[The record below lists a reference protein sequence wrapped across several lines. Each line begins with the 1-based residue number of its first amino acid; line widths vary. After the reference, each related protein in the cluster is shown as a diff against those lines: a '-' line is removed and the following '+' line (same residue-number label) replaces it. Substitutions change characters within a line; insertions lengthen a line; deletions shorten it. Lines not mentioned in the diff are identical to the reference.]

1 MKVGDLVKENWGL
14 ERIGIVVA
22 EVPRPPC
29 RSHRRLFKV
38 VWNTPSPTSPTLTG
52 PLWESQAEV
61 IPGILRESKAEVVSE
76 SR

>member
-1 MKVGDLVKENWGL
+1 MKVGDLVKESWGL
-14 ERIGIVVA
+14 ERVGIVVE

-38 VWNTPSPTSPTLTG
+38 LWDRHSPTFPTLIG
-52 PLWESQAEV
+52 PLWESQAE
-61 IPGILRESKAEVVSE
+61 IISE

>member
-14 ERIGIVVA
+14 ERTGIIVA
-22 EVPRPPC
+22 EVPASWYQKR
-29 RSHRRLFKV
+29 RRLFKV
-38 VWNTPSPTSPTLTG
+38 LWDRYSPTSPTLTG

-61 IPGILRESKAEVVSE
+61 VSE

>member
-1 MKVGDLVKENWGL
+1 MQVGDLVKESWGL
-14 ERIGIVVA
+14 ERVGVVVA

-38 VWNTPSPTSPTLTG
+38 LWSTPTISGSLTG
-52 PLWESQAEV
+52 PLRESKAEV
-61 IPGILRESKAEVVSE
+61 IPGILRESKAEVINE